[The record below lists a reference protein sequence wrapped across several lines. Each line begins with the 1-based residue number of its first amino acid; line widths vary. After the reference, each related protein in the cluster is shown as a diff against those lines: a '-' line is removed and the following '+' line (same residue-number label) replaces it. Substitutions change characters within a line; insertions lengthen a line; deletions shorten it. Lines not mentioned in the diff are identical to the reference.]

1 MSVVDD
7 NEKAVDPPVESGV
20 EDIAGTAPNAV
31 TDFQQSAKN
40 EKKLFR
46 EHLHLNSL
54 SGSEFFGQIMNLF
67 MALIS
72 GLTKG
77 NFERFEFLKMAYGFG
92 EAPDGSMYNENWKRQ
107 PGYAAANK
115 AVDGM
120 NNIANNAKTAYRT
133 GDTEKI
139 AQYQEIGG
147 TYMEKMRHLLDFIG
161 KAEGAGYNT
170 IFSGA
175 WKRFGKDHNLT
186 DMTISQIYDMQK
198 RMIASGTHSP
208 MGKYQFNHATLKDYV
223 GKLGL
228 DPNTTKFTPE
238 IQRQLA
244 ITRFYDQI
252 SRSPG
257 VAQQKLAA
265 FFNGATEHKNTI
277 QNALAGVW
285 ASIPE
290 VSGLSAYHGIA
301 GNKATGPGKQVV
313 PLLDMLSRP
322 NS

>member
-1 MSVVDD
+1 
-7 NEKAVDPPVESGV
+7 
-20 EDIAGTAPNAV
+20 
-31 TDFQQSAKN
+31 
-40 EKKLFR
+40 
-46 EHLHLNSL
+46 
-54 SGSEFFGQIMNLF
+54 
-67 MALIS
+67 
-72 GLTKG
+72 
-77 NFERFEFLKMAYGFG
+77 
-92 EAPDGSMYNENWKRQ
+92 
-107 PGYAAANK
+107 
-115 AVDGM
+115 
-120 NNIANNAKTAYRT
+120 
-133 GDTEKI
+133 
-139 AQYQEIGG
+139 
-147 TYMEKMRHLLDFIG
+147 
-161 KAEGAGYNT
+161 
-170 IFSGA
+170 
-175 WKRFGKDHNLT
+175 
-186 DMTISQIYDMQK
+186 MQK

-257 VAQQKLAA
+257 VAQQKLAE